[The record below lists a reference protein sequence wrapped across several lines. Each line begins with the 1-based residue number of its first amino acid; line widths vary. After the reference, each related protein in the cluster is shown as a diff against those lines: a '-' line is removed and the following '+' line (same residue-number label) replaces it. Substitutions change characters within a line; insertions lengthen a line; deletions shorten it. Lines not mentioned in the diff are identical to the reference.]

1 MLSSSKGFKKYI
13 LTGLSTMEVYV
24 RVENFVRL
32 GKNFMQLSSGLEN
45 GESGNAVIT
54 GFYRLQTNFIMEILM
69 SKSSML

>member
-1 MLSSSKGFKKYI
+1 
-13 LTGLSTMEVYV
+13 MEVYV